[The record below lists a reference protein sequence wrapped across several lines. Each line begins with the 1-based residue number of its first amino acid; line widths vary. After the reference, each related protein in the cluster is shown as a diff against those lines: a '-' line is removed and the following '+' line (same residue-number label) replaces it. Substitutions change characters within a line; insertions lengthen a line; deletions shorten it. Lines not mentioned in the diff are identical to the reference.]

1 MTLTHRHI
9 EVFRALMTAGSVTG
23 AAQLLFTSQP
33 TVSRELARLE
43 QLTGLTLF
51 DRVRGRLQATTPAR
65 LLFEEVQRSHIGL
78 ERIRQAAEQL
88 KLFAQGQVAVLCLP
102 VFAQTLLPGACARLL
117 RLHPGVLLNIT
128 PQESPF
134 LEQMLSAQTHDLGL
148 TEHDRAPPGT
158 RQTAL
163 LQADEVVV
171 LPEGHALAGRRRLS
185 PADFEGQPLVSL
197 AASDPYRQQLDAL
210 FARQGV
216 QPLRQVETPSAASVC
231 AMVACGLGLAV
242 VNPLTALDYLGRGVA
257 IRRFS
262 ESIPFR
268 VSLVRPTQRPGNPA
282 VDAFEDALRE
292 QAQERLLALDQSL
305 R

>member
-1 MTLTHRHI
+1 MALTHRHI

-43 QLTGLTLF
+43 LLTGLKLF
-51 DRVRGRLQATTPAR
+51 DRVRGRLRATTQAL

-78 ERIRQAAEQL
+78 ERIRHAAQQL
-88 KLFAQGQVAVLCLP
+88 QQSGRGQVAVLCLP

-117 RLHPGVLLNIT
+117 KRHAGVQLHIT

-134 LEQMLSAQTHDLGL
+134 LEQMLAAQTHDLGL

-158 RQTAL
+158 RRTAL

-171 LPEGHALAGRRRLS
+171 LPAGHPLAGKRKLK
-185 PADFEGQPLVSL
+185 PADFAGQPFISL

-210 FARQGV
+210 FAQHGV
-216 QPLRQVETPSAASVC
+216 QPLRQIETPSAASVC
-231 AMVACGLGLAV
+231 AMVACGLGLAI
-242 VNPLTALDYLGRGVA
+242 VNPLTALDHLGRGVV

-262 ESIPFR
+262 ESIPFH
-268 VSLVRPTQRPGNPA
+268 VSLVRPLQRPGNPV
-282 VDAFEDALRE
+282 VDAFEDALRAE
-292 QAQERLLALDQSL
+292 AQERLGLLSHSL

>member
-1 MTLTHRHI
+1 MALTHRHI

-43 QLTGLTLF
+43 LLTGLKLF
-51 DRVRGRLQATTPAR
+51 DRVRGRLRATTQAL

-78 ERIRQAAEQL
+78 ERIRHAAQQL
-88 KLFAQGQVAVLCLP
+88 QQSGRGQVAVLCLP

-117 RLHPGVLLNIT
+117 KRHAGVQLHIT

-134 LEQMLSAQTHDLGL
+134 LEQMLAAQTHDLGL

-158 RQTAL
+158 RRTAL
-163 LQADEVVV
+163 LQADGKRK
-171 LPEGHALAGRRRLS
+171 LK
-185 PADFEGQPLVSL
+185 PADFAGQPFISL

-210 FARQGV
+210 FAQHGV
-216 QPLRQVETPSAASVC
+216 QPLRQIETPSAASVC
-231 AMVACGLGLAV
+231 AMVACGLGLAI
-242 VNPLTALDYLGRGVA
+242 VNPLTALDHLGRGVV

-262 ESIPFR
+262 ESIPFH
-268 VSLVRPTQRPGNPA
+268 VSLVRPLQRPGNPV
-282 VDAFEDALRE
+282 VDAFEDALRAE
-292 QAQERLLALDQSL
+292 AQERLGLLSHSL